1 MPDQGSLRIAR
12 NPRGFDF
19 NIRTRPN
26 VRAHAFVGG
35 NAFMLD
41 LLRANRDALGVVASE
56 EALALAAR
64 ATRQQLA
71 HATATL
77 AIEGAE
83 REGDTLTFA
92 VRVTNLTGH
101 KLPTGYPARRAWL
114 RVIVRAGNEVV
125 FRSGEPDE
133 QGRIR
138 GVADERALPHVDR
151 VTSAEQVV
159 VYECVPVDTDGKPT
173 THLTRMVAMGK
184 DNRLLPKGW
193 RADGPEVAHTASRG
207 TEHDPDFT
215 GGEDVVHFALAIG
228 ADERRRLT
236 VLVTLLYQSV
246 PPAWVDPLREVDTP
260 EARSFVAMYDAMPQE
275 PETLALAVELVD

>member
-1 MPDQGSLRIAR
+1 
-12 NPRGFDF
+12 
-19 NIRTRPN
+19 
-26 VRAHAFVGG
+26 
-35 NAFMLD
+35 
-41 LLRANRDALGVVASE
+41 
-56 EALALAAR
+56 
-64 ATRQQLA
+64 
-71 HATATL
+71 
-77 AIEGAE
+77 
-83 REGDTLTFA
+83 
-92 VRVTNLTGH
+92 LTGH